1 MRRVCGH
8 GTRLLR
14 PQSTVS
20 STKALRPVAHNPC
33 PTGAGQALTWDTSEG
48 VHHRSIQRW
57 QLGMYMLWLVSS
69 AATLRARGLREA
81 AGIQLD
87 GKAGSGTYPRRS
99 MCGRN
104 SGVLQNAEHG
114 LGPSTTTGAGT
125 MPAARRNLLIHFGR
139 QASMR
144 ARFKACARSAASA
157 CTVRRIAAAFRGCS
171 RFILDR
177 YTPSS

>member
-69 AATLRARGLREA
+69 AATFARARVEG
-81 AGIQLD
+81 G
-87 GKAGSGTYPRRS
+87 
-99 MCGRN
+99 CRN
-104 SGVLQNAEHG
+104 SARWKSRLRHV
-114 LGPSTTTGAGT
+114 PSTVHVWPKLGRAPECGARLRT
-125 MPAARRNLLIHFGR
+125 
-139 QASMR
+139 
-144 ARFKACARSAASA
+144 
-157 CTVRRIAAAFRGCS
+157 
-171 RFILDR
+171 
-177 YTPSS
+177 